1 MEIITEVAPMKAVAR
16 ATARQGQRIGFV
28 PTMGALHEGH
38 LSLVRA
44 AQQRADVVIVSVF
57 VNPTQFGPHEDFNR
71 YPRDLQT
78 DIALLEREGVQYLF
92 APSVEAMYPAGY
104 ATYVTVEGLADRLCG
119 RSRPGH
125 FRGVTTVVLKLFEI
139 VRPHVACFGQK
150 DAQQL
155 VIIRKMVADLNLDVE
170 IVACPIVREP
180 DGLAM
185 SSRNR
190 YLQPDERQA
199 ATILYRSLQHARQMI
214 DSGQRQ
220 AAEITA
226 AMRQLIQREPLARI
240 DYIEIVNA
248 QTLDPLTVLEGE
260 CLIALAV
267 FVGPARLI
275 DNLVVNVSAA

>member
-1 MEIITEVAPMKAVAR
+1 MQLITNVSTMRAVAR
-16 ATARQGQRIGFV
+16 ATAAKGRRIGFV

-38 LSLVRA
+38 LSLVWT
-44 AQQRADVVIVSVF
+44 AQQRADVIVVSIF
-57 VNPTQFGPHEDFNR
+57 VNPIQFGPHEDFDR
-71 YPRDLQT
+71 YPRDLQA
-78 DIALLEREGVQYLF
+78 DVALLEREGVDYVF
-92 APSVEAMYPAGY
+92 APSVEAIYPPGY

-139 VRPHVACFGQK
+139 IRPHVACFGQK

-155 VIIRKMVADLNLDVE
+155 VIIKKMVADLNLDVE
-170 IVACPIVREP
+170 IVACPIEREP

-190 YLQPDERQA
+190 YLQPHERQA
-199 ATILYRSLQHARQMI
+199 ATILYRSLQHAQQMI
-214 DSGQRQ
+214 EAGCRE
-220 AAEITA
+220 APEIIA
-226 AMRQLIQREPLARI
+226 AMRQLIECEPLARI

-248 QTLDPLTVLEGE
+248 ETLDPLNVLQGE

-267 FVGPARLI
+267 FIGPARLI
-275 DNLVVNVSAA
+275 DNLVVSV

>member
-1 MEIITEVAPMKAVAR
+1 MQLITNVSTMRAVAR
-16 ATARQGQRIGFV
+16 ATAAKGRRIGFV

-38 LSLVRA
+38 LSLVWT
-44 AQQRADVVIVSVF
+44 AQQRADVIVVSIF
-57 VNPTQFGPHEDFNR
+57 VNPIQFGPHEDFDR
-71 YPRDLQT
+71 YPRDLQA
-78 DIALLEREGVQYLF
+78 DVALLEREGVDYVF
-92 APSVEAMYPAGY
+92 APSVEAIYPPGY

-139 VRPHVACFGQK
+139 IRPHVACFGQK

-155 VIIRKMVADLNLDVE
+155 VIIKKMVADLNLDVE
-170 IVACPIVREP
+170 IVACPIEREP

-190 YLQPDERQA
+190 YLQPHERQA

-214 DSGQRQ
+214 EAGCRE
-220 AAEITA
+220 APKIIE
-226 AMRQLIQREPLARI
+226 AMRQLIESEPLARI

-248 QTLDPLTVLEGE
+248 ETLDPLNVLQGE

-267 FVGPARLI
+267 FIGPARLI
-275 DNLVVNVSAA
+275 DNLVVSV